1 VRSLAFLLLGGCLEE
16 TKGEFIPLD
25 PAYTLGHDDGM
36 GDHRSDA
43 TGDGVWT
50 NLKEHRLHITG
61 IVKSDDSSPVQ
72 IDVNVDDASATAT
85 NGQSRVGALHL
96 NEPGPFEFY
105 APEDVAVI
113 HLQAF
118 QDPEVDGP
126 GESDPFARTD
136 IVPAGKEPA
145 PIILQLRV
153 GARGQPEGLPGA
165 PPPGGDPNAPAGG
178 PGGGQGPQPGGDGQP
193 SGPNPFTGVT
203 DFVTVSGTISAPLKP
218 VVVDFFKVD
227 PAGQGGRT
235 HLFKTETSTG
245 AWSAQ
250 FPRGYGQILI
260 EAFVDPQ
267 KDGPTSGDPMVVC
280 PCNPLTVAGA
290 NVENIALVIP
300 G

>member
-1 VRSLAFLLLGGCLEE
+1 MRRAGGAEVVRVRIAQLPSLTLALAAPLLVLL
-16 TKGEFIPLD
+16 
-25 PAYTLGHDDGM
+25 PAWSTLTTAPEWAP
-36 GDHRSDA
+36 S
-43 TGDGVWT
+43 
-50 NLKEHRLHITG
+50 K
-61 IVKSDDSSPVQ
+61 
-72 IDVNVDDASATAT
+72 DVAEMNATAT
-85 NGQSRVGALHL
+85 RAPAEVVMVG
-96 NEPGPFEFY
+96 P
-105 APEDVAVI
+105 
-113 HLQAF
+113 
-118 QDPEVDGP
+118 
-126 GESDPFARTD
+126 SFARTD

-193 SGPNPFTGVT
+193 TGPNPFTGVT